1 MAILDLNG
9 SDPEQDSGLLR
20 PQDSLDHDFE
30 VRDVLDTGWSPVDRP
45 WAVTDWG
52 MTEWEEA
59 TGESLSG
66 RLAREVR
73 EQRVEALGDGL
84 GDASDTD
91 GELIDREVGHRRA
104 GRLLETTAQ
113 WGDAESELYASDV
126 GIDGAAA
133 SAEEAAVQLVSDWD
147 DDAPDGDAS

>member
-1 MAILDLNG
+1 MG
-9 SDPEQDSGLLR
+9 SDRLGDDRVGGGLR
-20 PQDSLDHDFE
+20 
-30 VRDVLDTGWSPVDRP
+30 
-45 WAVTDWG
+45 
-52 MTEWEEA
+52 
-59 TGESLSG
+59 ESLSG

-73 EQRVEALGDGL
+73 EQRVEAVGDGL

-133 SAEEAAVQLVSDWD
+133 SAEEAAVHLVSDWD